1 MYYAQNR
8 IYEDVAEQT
17 LNLLMVSGSGIGAN
31 REWLVKQALKG
42 DTTHILFIDEDMTFD
57 PDTLHVLM
65 KNDLPIVGCNYKMRS
80 PRTGF
85 TALAKDGSKRI
96 VTTEESTGLEE
107 CYYSGFGFCVVKREV
122 FEKAA
127 KPWFL
132 LGYNTEAEKY
142 TTEDCGFARRLREVE
157 IPWHIDHDA
166 SKLVSHIGNY
176 DYNYKEKDYDTV

>member
-176 DYNYKEKDYDTV
+176 DYNYKEKDYVSV